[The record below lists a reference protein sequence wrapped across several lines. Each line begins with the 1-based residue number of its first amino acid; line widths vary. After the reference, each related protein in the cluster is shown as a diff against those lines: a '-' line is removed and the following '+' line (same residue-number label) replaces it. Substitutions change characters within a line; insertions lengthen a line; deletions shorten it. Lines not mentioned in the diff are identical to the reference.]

1 MKMEY
6 SLKCRGIIMGLETDE
21 KIINYIKKKIVDA
34 RHIVAVLGIEMLVE
48 GGGYDLDS
56 NEETYRAEEIYGYTP
71 EDMLSTSFFNAKV
84 ERFYRFYKNEI
95 LTMEVKPTPAYD
107 ALLELQARGKLS
119 AVISQNFHGIPQ
131 GIHFNNVIELNGNI
145 HSNKCS
151 HCNKIFGLSYMK
163 DAPGIPLCDSCKTA
177 VRPNIRLIGE
187 RVNAKAMTAAANA
200 CEAAD
205 VLLIMGK
212 NMYND
217 RLEYNTDPSRNQL
230 KVLFSKEEQLS
241 DRRVDFVI
249 HDEIQLFLPA
259 IV

>member
-1 MKMEY
+1 MK
-6 SLKCRGIIMGLETDE
+6 LETDE
-21 KIINYIKKKIVDA
+21 KVINYIRKRVAAA
-34 RHIVAVLGIEMLVE
+34 RNIVAVLGIEMLVE

-56 NEETYRAEEIYGYTP
+56 NEETYRAEELYGYTP
-71 EDMLSTSFFNAKV
+71 EDMLSTSFYNAKV

-95 LTMEVKPTPAYD
+95 LSMEVRPTPAYD
-107 ALLELQARGKLS
+107 ALLRLQAQGKLS

-131 GIHFNNVIELNGNI
+131 GIHFGNVIELNGNMN
-145 HSNKCS
+145 SNKCT
-151 HCNKIFGLSYMK
+151 HCNKVFDIQYMK
-163 DAPGIPLCDSCKTA
+163 KAPGIPLCDKCNTA

-187 RVNAKAMTAAANA
+187 RVDAKTMTAAANA

-217 RLEYNTDPSRNQL
+217 RLEYNTDPNRSQL
-230 KVLFSKEEQLS
+230 KVLFTKEKHLS

>member
-1 MKMEY
+1 M
-6 SLKCRGIIMGLETDE
+6 RLETDE
-21 KIINYIKKKIVDA
+21 KVINYIRRKIVDA
-34 RHIVAVLGIEMLVE
+34 RNIVAVLGIEMLTE

-56 NEETYRAEEIYGYTP
+56 NEETYRAEELYGYTP

-95 LTMEVKPTPAYD
+95 LAMEVKPTAAYD
-107 ALLELQARGKLS
+107 ALLTLQARGKLS
-119 AVISQNFHGIPQ
+119 AVISQNYHGIPQ
-131 GIHFNNVIELNGNI
+131 GIHFNKVIELNGNI

-151 HCNKIFGLSYMK
+151 HCNKIFGLDYMK
-163 DAPGIPLCDSCKTA
+163 NAPGIPLCDICNTA

-187 RVNAKAMTAAANA
+187 RVDAKLMTEAENV

-217 RLEYNTDPSRNQL
+217 RPEYNSDPRRNQL
-230 KVLFSKEEQLS
+230 KILFSQEKNLP

-259 IV
+259 II

>member
-1 MKMEY
+1 
-6 SLKCRGIIMGLETDE
+6 MGLETDE
-21 KIINYIKKKIVDA
+21 KVVNYIRKMVAQA
-34 RHIVAVLGIEMLVE
+34 RSVVAVLGIEMLVE
-48 GGGYDLDS
+48 GGGYDLDT
-56 NEETYRAEEIYGYTP
+56 NEETYRVEELYGYTP

-84 ERFYRFYKNEI
+84 ERFFRFYKNEI
-95 LTMEVKPTPAYD
+95 LTMEVKATPAYD
-107 ALLELQARGKLS
+107 ALLRLQAQGKLS

-131 GIHFNNVIELNGNI
+131 GVHFKNVIELNGNLN
-145 HSNKCS
+145 SNKCS
-151 HCNKIFGLSYMK
+151 HCNKIFDIHYMK
-163 DAPGIPLCDSCKTA
+163 NASGIPICDNCKTA

-187 RVNAKAMTAAANA
+187 RVDAKIMTEAANA

-217 RLEYNTDPSRNQL
+217 KLEYNANPDRSQL
-230 KVLFSKEEQLS
+230 KILFSKEEQLS

-249 HDEIQLFLPA
+249 RDEIQLFLPV

>member
-1 MKMEY
+1 M
-6 SLKCRGIIMGLETDE
+6 RLETDE
-21 KIINYIKKKIVDA
+21 KIINYIRKKIADA
-34 RHIVAVLGIEMLVE
+34 RNIVAVLGIEMLTE

-56 NEETYRAEEIYGYTP
+56 NEETYRAEELYGYTP

-95 LTMEVKPTPAYD
+95 LTMEVMSTPAYD
-107 ALLELQARGKLS
+107 ALLKLQAQGKLL

-131 GIHFNNVIELNGNI
+131 GVYFDNVIELNGNI

-151 HCNKIFGLSYMK
+151 RCTKVFGLTYMK
-163 DAPGIPLCDSCKTA
+163 NAPGIPLCDNCKTA

-187 RVNAKAMTAAANA
+187 RVNAKAMTAAATV

-217 RLEYNTDPSRNQL
+217 RLEYNVDPTRNQL
-230 KVLFSKEEQLS
+230 KILFSKEEWLS

>member
-1 MKMEY
+1 MK
-6 SLKCRGIIMGLETDE
+6 LETDE
-21 KIINYIKKKIVDA
+21 KVINYIRKRITDA
-34 RHIVAVLGIEMLVE
+34 GNIVAVLGIEMLTE

-56 NEETYRAEEIYGYTP
+56 NEETYRAEELYGYTP

-95 LTMEVKPTPAYD
+95 LTMEVNATPAYD
-107 ALLELQARGKLS
+107 ALLRLQAQGKLS

-131 GIHFNNVIELNGNI
+131 GIHFRNVIELNGNMN
-145 HSNKCS
+145 SNKCS
-151 HCNKIFGLSYMK
+151 GCNKVFDIQYMK
-163 DAPGIPLCDSCKTA
+163 NASGIPLCDNCKTA

-187 RVNAKAMTAAANA
+187 RCDAKIMTEAANA
-200 CEAAD
+200 CEAAE

-212 NMYND
+212 NMYHD
-217 RLEYNTDPSRNQL
+217 RIEYNTDPKHKQL
-230 KVLFSKEEQLS
+230 KILFSKEKHLT